1 MTTPEQAATEP
12 RTDGRL
18 EEVADGVFAYVQPD
32 GGWCL
37 NNAGVIVSGGR
48 TALIDTAATEARAR
62 RLREAV
68 RTVSPTMPDYLV
80 NTHFHGDHV
89 YGNFVF
95 PEALVIGHERTRS
108 EMAAAGL
115 HLTTLW
121 PEVCWG
127 DLQPSLPTLTY
138 RDGLTL
144 HVGDTVVE
152 LIHPGP
158 AHTTDDTVVWLPGQ
172 RVLFT
177 GDIVMSG
184 VTPFCAMGS
193 VSASIAVIGRLRS
206 LGARTVVTGHGP
218 VGGPE
223 VFDETERYLRWIQEV
238 ARDGL
243 AAGLTPLQAAR
254 DCRLGGFA
262 RLVDAERLVP
272 NLHRAY
278 AELRGAAP
286 GDPLDV
292 GALFAEMARFHGR
305 PPTCRA

>member
-1 MTTPEQAATEP
+1 MTAPEQAATDP

-18 EEVADGVFAYVQPD
+18 EEVADGVFAYVQAG
-32 GGWCL
+32 GGWCI
-37 NNAGVIVSGGR
+37 NNAGLVVSGGR

-68 RTVSPTMPDYLV
+68 RTVSPTMPEYLV
-80 NTHFHGDHV
+80 NTHFHGDHAF
-89 YGNFVF
+89 GNFVF

-121 PEVCWG
+121 PQVCWG
-127 DLQPSLPTLTY
+127 DIELSLPTLTY
-138 RDGLTL
+138 RDGVTL

-193 VSASIAVIGRLRS
+193 VAESIAVIERLRS

-223 VFDETERYLRWIQEV
+223 VFDESERYLRWVLQV

-254 DCRLGGFA
+254 GCELGEFA
-262 RLVDAERLVP
+262 RLVDSERLVP

-278 AELRGAAP
+278 AELRGAPP

-292 GALFAEMARFHGR
+292 GALFAEMVRFHGR